1 MDGCGEVKSQISC
14 ATILSKPVYK
24 YRLFF
29 CGGCGSSMKE
39 YWAAHFLKIATMQKA
54 KKI

>member
-1 MDGCGEVKSQISC
+1 MDVEKLSLRFPVPQYSANWFTNIGC
-14 ATILSKPVYK
+14 
-24 YRLFF
+24 FF
-29 CGGCGSSMKE
+29 VVVMGGSRKE